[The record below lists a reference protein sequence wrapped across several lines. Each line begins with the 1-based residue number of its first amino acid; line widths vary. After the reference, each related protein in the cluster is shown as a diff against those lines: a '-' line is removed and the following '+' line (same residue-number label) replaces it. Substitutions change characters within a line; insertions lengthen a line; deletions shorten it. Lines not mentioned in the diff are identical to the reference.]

1 MPQNAAAAP
10 HFAPRQRDWAGH
22 PKASTPYNR
31 ILAGLAFAGVA
42 TFAQLYSTQAVLPLL
57 AADLQVTAAE
67 TALTISLATVGLAI
81 TVIPWSF
88 LADRIGRVKAMAWG
102 ISVATVLGLL
112 VPLAPTFE
120 MLLALRL
127 LEGMALG
134 GVPAIAIAYLNEE
147 VHRAHAAMA
156 AGSYVAGTT
165 LGGLAGRLV
174 AGPAGELWG
183 WRAAALAVSLLATAA
198 AVLFLLLVPKAMG
211 FTAARAD
218 GLRGAME
225 TLGGHVRNTRLLALY
240 VQAFLMM
247 GGFVA
252 VYNYLGFRLSAE
264 PFALPATLISLIFLA
279 YLSGTFSSRWAGGLT
294 ARFGRRNVLLAG
306 IVLMVAGLA
315 LTLTQVLAVVLTGLV
330 IFTGGFFAAH
340 SIGAGWTGS
349 IATTGRAQ
357 ASSLYNLAYYL
368 GSSVIGWAGGLMF
381 QTLGWTALALA
392 VMVLA
397 CITAV
402 TVAVV
407 HPRRADETSAAGT
420 GGLQEAAHP

>member
-1 MPQNAAAAP
+1 MPQDATPPVRPAP
-10 HFAPRQRDWAGH
+10 SRTAWDGH
-22 PKASTPYNR
+22 PKGSAAYGK

-42 TFAQLYSTQAVLPLL
+42 TFAQLYSTQAVLPIM
-57 AADLQVTAAE
+57 AADQHVSAADA
-67 TALTISLATVGLAI
+67 ALTISLATVGLAI

-88 LADRIGRVKAMAWG
+88 LADRIGRVRAMAIG
-102 ISVATVLGLL
+102 ICAATFLGLL
-112 VPLAPTFE
+112 VPLATSFG

-134 GVPAIAIAYLNEE
+134 GIPAIAIAYLNEE
-147 VHRAHAAMA
+147 VNRAHAAMA

-174 AGPAGELWG
+174 AGPVGELWG
-183 WRAAALAVSLLATAA
+183 WRAAALSVSLLATLA
-198 AVLFLLLVPKAMG
+198 AVLFLVLIPRAKG
-211 FTAARAD
+211 FTPAQAA
-218 GLRGAME
+218 GLRGALV
-225 TLGGHVRNTRLLALY
+225 TLGGHVRNARLLALY

-264 PFALPATLISLIFLA
+264 PFTLPGTLISLIFLA

-294 ARFGRRNVLLAG
+294 VRFGRRNILLAG
-306 IVLMVAGLA
+306 IVLMIAGLA
-315 LTLTQVLAVVLTGLV
+315 LTLTQVLTMILAGLV
-330 IFTGGFFAAH
+330 VFTGGFFAAH

-368 GSSVIGWAGGLMF
+368 GSSVIGWAGGLVF
-381 QTLGWTALALA
+381 QSLGWTALA
-392 VMVLA
+392 VSIMVLA
-397 CITAV
+397 ALTAA

-407 HPRRADETSAAGT
+407 HRQPE
-420 GGLQEAAHP
+420 H

>member
-1 MPQNAAAAP
+1 MPEDPTPPVRPAP
-10 HFAPRQRDWAGH
+10 SRTSWDGH
-22 PKASTPYNR
+22 PKGSAAYGK

-42 TFAQLYSTQAVLPLL
+42 TFAQLYSTQAVLPII
-57 AADLQVTAAE
+57 AAE
-67 TALTISLATVGLAI
+67 QHVSAAEAALTISLATVGLAI

-88 LADRIGRVKAMAWG
+88 LADRIGRVRAMAIG
-102 ISVATVLGLL
+102 ISAATVLGLL
-112 VPLAPTFE
+112 VPLATSFG

-134 GVPAIAIAYLNEE
+134 GIPAIAIAYLNEE
-147 VHRAHAAMA
+147 VNRAHAAMA

-174 AGPAGELWG
+174 AGPVGELWG
-183 WRAAALAVSLLATAA
+183 WRAAALSVSLLATVA
-198 AVLFLLLVPKAMG
+198 AVLFLVLIPRAKG
-211 FTAARAD
+211 FTAAQAA
-218 GLRGAME
+218 GLRGALA
-225 TLGGHVRNTRLLALY
+225 TLGGHLRNARLLALY
-240 VQAFLMM
+240 IQAFLMM

-264 PFALPATLISLIFLA
+264 PFALPGTIVSLIFLA

-294 ARFGRRNVLLAG
+294 VRFGRRNILLAG
-306 IVLMVAGLA
+306 IVLMIAGLA
-315 LTLTQVLAVVLTGLV
+315 LTLTQILAMILAGLV
-330 IFTGGFFAAH
+330 VFTGGFFAAH

-368 GSSVIGWAGGLMF
+368 GSSVIGWAGGLVF
-381 QTLGWTALALA
+381 QSLGWTALALA
-392 VMVLA
+392 IMVLA
-397 CITAV
+397 AVTAA

-407 HPRRADETSAAGT
+407 HPDQDPDRA
-420 GGLQEAAHP
+420 H